1 MAAARAAGTTAGR
14 DLSGEIAFLTRAL
27 KAPALRESVS
37 RLAERARS
45 ESWSHEEYL
54 VACRQ
59 AAYRRRH
66 ASVAENQPRQH
77 TGGRTRRL
85 NQDQDNR
92 QGVNIQPS

>member
-1 MAAARAAGTTAGR
+1 MRDALPPGPGGQPRTGFNCQSCGQLIITAVEGLFANPARG
-14 DLSGEIAFLTRAL
+14 
-27 KAPALRESVS
+27 S
-37 RLAERARS
+37 RRRFCTP
-45 ESWSHEEYL
+45 
-54 VACRQ
+54 ACRQ

>member
-1 MAAARAAGTTAGR
+1 MRDALPPGPGGQPRTGFSCQSCGQLVITAVEGLFASPARG
-14 DLSGEIAFLTRAL
+14 
-27 KAPALRESVS
+27 S
-37 RLAERARS
+37 RRRFCTP
-45 ESWSHEEYL
+45 
-54 VACRQ
+54 ACRQ

-85 NQDQDNR
+85 NQDQDNH